1 MRPVLPV
8 LALGLVALFPGFALA
23 QDMSMNVAARQG
35 EMDLMAVNA
44 GVLGAMA
51 KGTAPYDATAAA
63 TAAANIVAVSSIDQG
78 LLWPEGTSNADIKDT
93 KALPAIWEKRDDFMA
108 KWDDLGD
115 AASTMLA
122 AAGNGQEALATAM
135 GGLGGACTACHK
147 AYRQPDN

>member
-1 MRPVLPV
+1 
-8 LALGLVALFPGFALA
+8 
-23 QDMSMNVAARQG
+23 MNVAARQG

-63 TAAANIVAVSSIDQG
+63 VAAANIVAVTSIDQG

>member
-8 LALGLVALFPGFALA
+8 LALVLASVLPGLAPA

-35 EMDLMAVNA
+35 EMDLMAVNL

-51 KGTAPYDATAAA
+51 KGTAPYDAT
-63 TAAANIVAVSSIDQG
+63 ANIVAVSSIDQG
-78 LLWPEGTSNADIKDT
+78 LLWPEGTSNAEIKDT
-93 KALPAIWEKRDDFMA
+93 KALPAIWEKRDEFMA
-108 KWDDLGD
+108 KWDDFGD

-135 GGLGGACTACHK
+135 NTLGGACTACHK
-147 AYRQPDN
+147 AFRQPDK